1 MGTANNRR
9 WTQSHLRLVSDRKAK
24 LTEWIALLEK
34 SNMPSVKRRSIVR
47 EWQAEIM
54 DAEKTIQQLQEILKI
69 EAANKDE

>member
-1 MGTANNRR
+1 M
-9 WTQSHLRLVSDRKAK
+9 
-24 LTEWIALLEK
+24 EK